1 MRMSTQERLT
11 RRDERRLATRA
22 RLFDAAVAEFKKAGV
37 AAGDIDVIVTNAGVA
52 HGTFFFHFETKDHV
66 LAALG
71 QREERRIAA
80 RLDAFLQDPR
90 DLSATLR
97 KVVALTA
104 ALERRLG
111 RLLFRDM
118 LGLYFSPTRPEMTLW
133 TDHPVIARV
142 ITEFRQARE
151 QGSLSDDVD
160 PVSGATF
167 FFLAHYALM
176 VTQEASQSRTQLMD
190 ELVATVIRGVQPR

>member
-1 MRMSTQERLT
+1 MSTQERLT

-37 AAGDIDVIVTNAGVA
+37 AAGDIDVIVRNAGVA

-66 LAALG
+66 LAELG

-80 RLDAFLQDPR
+80 RLDAFLQDAR
-90 DLSATLR
+90 DLSATLAE
-97 KVVALTA
+97 VVALTG

-111 RLLFRDM
+111 RLLFRDV
-118 LGLYFSPTRPEMTLW
+118 LALYFSPTRPELTLW

-142 ITEFRQARE
+142 ITAFREARE
-151 QGSLSDDVD
+151 QGALSDEVD

-176 VTQEASQSRTQLMD
+176 VTQPASQSRTQLTD